1 VLDYSQAS
9 GSNVVHAHLT
19 CPTTDGSPCVNSTLV
34 PGAKN
39 EIQQLEWDPSCS
51 LAGSTT
57 CQTIWYT
64 GFSGLLG
71 EVRFDPGTGNVLA
84 TEQFPVPAATS
95 RDWPYT
101 WQLRVD
107 ANNVYLSEFN
117 DVDLVRFSKATQLF
131 DEIPLPMTSS
141 DIVMNSLAISNGR
154 LYFTLAGGWA
164 NDAALGYVDVA
175 SWNAGTPQGVMY
187 NDLSQLSGADTNVAQ
202 LAPGSFN
209 GIAIDPSSGAIAVGD
224 FGRKQI
230 LLLRP

>member
-84 TEQFPVPAATS
+84 TKQFPVPAATS
-95 RDWPYT
+95 RDWPT
-101 WQLRVD
+101 
-107 ANNVYLSEFN
+107 
-117 DVDLVRFSKATQLF
+117 
-131 DEIPLPMTSS
+131 
-141 DIVMNSLAISNGR
+141 
-154 LYFTLAGGWA
+154 
-164 NDAALGYVDVA
+164 
-175 SWNAGTPQGVMY
+175 
-187 NDLSQLSGADTNVAQ
+187 
-202 LAPGSFN
+202 PGSCESTRTTSTC
-209 GIAIDPSSGAIAVGD
+209 PSSTTSIS
-224 FGRKQI
+224 FGSAR
-230 LLLRP
+230 RHSSSMRSRCR